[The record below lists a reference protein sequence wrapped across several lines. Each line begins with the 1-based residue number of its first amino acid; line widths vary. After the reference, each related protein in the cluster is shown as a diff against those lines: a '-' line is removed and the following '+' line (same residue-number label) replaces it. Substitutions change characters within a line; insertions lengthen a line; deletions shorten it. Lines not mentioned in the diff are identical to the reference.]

1 MCQYWMSVIIIIIII
16 ITVDRLDSKDNIKLM
31 LSVITQ
37 WAEKLSYLCN
47 SLPKQPKTEKD
58 AQLNH
63 SFCNSISN
71 L

>member
-1 MCQYWMSVIIIIIII
+1 MSVIIIIIII
-16 ITVDRLDSKDNIKLM
+16 FIITVDRLDRKDNIKLM
-31 LSVITQ
+31 LSVIITQ
-37 WAEKLSYLCN
+37 WAEKSSYLCN

-63 SFCNSISN
+63 SFWNSISN

>member
-1 MCQYWMSVIIIIIII
+1 MSVIIIIII
-16 ITVDRLDSKDNIKLM
+16 TVERLDRKDNIKLM

-37 WAEKLSYLCN
+37 WAEKSSYSCS

-63 SFCNSISN
+63 SFWNSISN

>member
-1 MCQYWMSVIIIIIII
+1 MSVIIIIIII

>member
-1 MCQYWMSVIIIIIII
+1 MSVIIIIIII

-37 WAEKLSYLCN
+37 WAEKLSYLYN